1 MDANNENRHRPKRA
15 AKSSKDFKSKV
26 KTRRS
31 SNNTFPDRP
40 AGKTRFEDT
49 TGQSV
54 FVPKGYCTSAV
65 SRGKPFCDKCMLKP
79 CFMLKDKVDF
89 DDMSFNLENMY
100 CRPKGYVERHLRDLA
115 RAKMVTYFGPSYVDS
130 IPNNGVPQ
138 CFDDRLGY
146 YIQSDFEGSSGD
158 ESDKSDIDYCR
169 IVREMF
175 KKK

>member
-1 MDANNENRHRPKRA
+1 MDANNERKRRQ
-15 AKSSKDFKSKV
+15 KSATKSSKV

-31 SNNTFPDRP
+31 SNNSFPDRP
-40 AGKTRFEDT
+40 PGKTRFDDT

-79 CFMLKDKVDF
+79 CFMVKDKGEF
-89 DDMSFNLENMY
+89 DNMSFNLENMY
-100 CRPKGYVERHLRDLA
+100 GRPKGYVERHLRDLA
-115 RAKMVTYFGPSYVDS
+115 RSKMVAYFGPSYVDNL
-130 IPNNGVPQ
+130 PNCGVPQ
-138 CFDDRLGY
+138 CFDDKLGF
-146 YIQSDFEGSSGD
+146 YIQSDFEGTSGD